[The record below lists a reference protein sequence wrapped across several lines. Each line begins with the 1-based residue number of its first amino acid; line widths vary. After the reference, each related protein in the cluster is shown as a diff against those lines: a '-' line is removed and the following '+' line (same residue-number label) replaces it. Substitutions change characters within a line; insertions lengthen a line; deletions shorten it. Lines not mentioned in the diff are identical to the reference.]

1 MLAHSSRRFSLADRK
16 AKNDMRTSVL
26 VLFISTRML
35 AAPARSVTSVS
46 RSRHSS
52 STVVLSVS
60 RYAFFLSLVFRACS
74 RFRSRFAFAR
84 SAGVILLV
92 SMSMSAL
99 ASSVDPDDFLVVRDE
114 VDVTDDPEIFMDNSQ
129 SVSLADT
136 TGALVVDGLA
146 LVRLAA
152 CVEDAGG
159 GFKSALVPVPAVP
172 AVAVSEE
179 PDGVRRARLAA
190 GPVYMGGIPAEAD
203 IGRLGRAWALFGRC
217 CCC

>member
-1 MLAHSSRRFSLADRK
+1 MLAHSSRRFSLADRN

-52 STVVLSVS
+52 STVVLSFS

-92 SMSMSAL
+92 SISMSAL
-99 ASSVDPDDFLVVRDE
+99 VSSVDPDDFLVVRDE
-114 VDVTDDPEIFMDNSQ
+114 VDVTEDPEIFMDNSQ

-136 TGALVVDGLA
+136 TGAFVVDGRA

-159 GFKSALVPVPAVP
+159 GFRSALVPVP

-190 GPVYMGGIPAEAD
+190 GPVFIGGITAEAD

-217 CCC
+217 CCCCC